1 MSYRVKI
8 KVEGMVP
15 LLMNRFPMP
24 DSRVTKRQMETKKTQ
39 EAELEAK
46 AYKDAQGMYLPADC
60 IRMMLI
66 GNQARIGAAVI
77 MGSQIESKKG
87 KWYKDF
93 CTAFVWVVGPKDP
106 LKVYFGPARKTWDD
120 IDSRSYVG
128 KSGRNLIQRP
138 QINTPWS
145 LEFFVDVFDDQMP
158 PQKLK
163 EIFELGGLRCGLGN
177 YGPTFGRYLVKEFK
191 KV

>member
-1 MSYRVKI
+1 M

-24 DSRVTKRQMETKKTQ
+24 DSRVTKRKMETKKTQ
-39 EAELEAK
+39 EADLESK
-46 AYKDAQGMYLPADC
+46 AYKDAKGMYLPTDC

-77 MGSQIESKKG
+77 MGSEVEKKKG
-87 KWYKDF
+87 KWYKGF
-93 CTAFVWVVGPKDP
+93 CTAFVWVVGPEDP
-106 LKVYFGPARKTWDD
+106 LKVYFSPQRKTWDD

-128 KSGRNLIQRP
+128 KQGRNLIERP

-158 PQKLK
+158 AQKLK

-177 YGPTFGRYLVKEFK
+177 YGPTFGRYLVNEFK
-191 KV
+191 EVER